1 MALSESKITI
11 ELREISLI
19 DRPDS
24 LYKISAKG
32 TVPVLQINKD
42 QIIDESLQ
50 IMLWAIDKSNLNW
63 LQENPKEQMD
73 IIKIN
78 DTDFKFWLNKYKYSI
93 RYPEKSIDEYQ
104 QNSKNILSTYESML
118 NEKEYLFD
126 NRYQLADIAIF
137 PLIRQCENV
146 DQEWFTTN
154 FPNLNIWINKLK
166 ESNLFLSIMNKYV
179 ILFFFLTG
187 FFVPSHFVL
196 IKLKI

>member
-11 ELREISLI
+11 ELREISLK

-50 IMLWAIDKSNLNW
+50 IMLWAIDQSNLNW

-104 QNSKNILSTYESML
+104 QNCKNILSTYESML

-146 DQEWFTTN
+146 DE
-154 FPNLNIWINKLK
+154 
-166 ESNLFLSIMNKYV
+166 ELS
-179 ILFFFLTG
+179 
-187 FFVPSHFVL
+187 L
-196 IKLKI
+196 IHI

>member
-11 ELREISLI
+11 ELREISLK

-50 IMLWAIDKSNLNW
+50 IMLWAIEQSNLNW

-104 QNSKNILSTYESML
+104 QNCKNILSTYESIL
-118 NEKEYLFD
+118 SEKEYLFD

-146 DQEWFTTN
+146 DPEWFTAN
-154 FPNLNIWINKLK
+154 FPNLNIWLNKLK
-166 ESNLFLSIMNKYV
+166 ESNLFLSIMNKYELWNQTKSGP
-179 ILFFFLTG
+179 I
-187 FFVPSHFVL
+187 
-196 IKLKI
+196 IKF